1 MFNPV
6 VLVLLSIGIVFPI
19 IIRRAQDN
27 KLNNVQNGK
36 NQKKGKN
43 KRKK

>member
-1 MFNPV
+1 MFSPF

-19 IIRRAQDN
+19 IIRRAQD
-27 KLNNVQNGK
+27 KKIADL
-36 NQKKGKN
+36 QKSNSTNKN